1 MQPARLASETDV
13 ERWQANGAKLWTSV
27 LWLTF
32 TTAFAACPADPGLS
46 SKPPGYVF
54 DALHNADPAR
64 LFAGAARKLPERL
77 STTGLCATTGLSS
90 SSFGFAGIEG
100 AEWRAVPHSRRLQE
114 NGGLEPM
121 PLTQGVLFGGPSAG
135 TSKSAAKPAASP
147 SPAPAAQGD
156 VSDLPPALP
165 KLSDDM
171 ADLEGQLGGEPKF
184 NEGSATP
191 GTTVAPVP
199 PAQEGDF
206 PGLQVTPVQSVP
218 APAVPAVQ
226 GLPATGANA
235 SQAAVHAPLPTLQ
248 VGNGCS
254 RALTSVSVATGAQP
268 QLRLHFAACNGGPA
282 AVVAAQ
288 LEKDSTVSEKPGMA
302 GHTLWRWMCQVDP
315 GNCKEILAEQNGA
328 QTKPAE
334 TLSGLIGQG
343 PCVGQGVIPKASTDT
358 SPSAC
363 KATCHERIIK
373 NRADPSFGSCTGF
386 AFDSAAKSCT
396 LYTGWAVK
404 ESDPTQGADQTCYS
418 LKYEDKLVQEQAQ
431 AVPQQQPQEL
441 QSQGSMNLEVV
452 AIEPQCFQGFEWYS
466 LSKAIPVGHASWNL
480 IGLLATRSGTVLRLA
495 RDCSGKL
502 TGDCEAADKELS
514 PLLAQF
520 SEVPDHD
527 QAEPASPSPGPL
539 YHDPMPVPRTRGAQ
553 IVNGVMGDESYTAL
567 YSERD
572 GVWAWHLIS
581 CVAAVALGFLVTAG
595 LITCC
600 TYKAPPPT
608 PNVGD
613 EKIRH
618 FGVCLVI
625 GSLAAVLHGDV
636 PAKDLLRLRVK
647 PTYNDP
653 ADDTAFY
660 HSVASFGLS
669 FAVGENAAQLAMR
682 RDADIRGSSKEV
694 FGNGSVDV
702 GTCLEAAAESDGR
715 EILESRLAAEAE
727 LLAAIRSDNADQVRR
742 VMRHC
747 VARHQLA
754 QADTY
759 HDAADQGAIYHLV
772 ASYGLKFEIGDT
784 PFDLAER
791 NGCKNAARVLR
802 RYRVT
807 SALRLAE
814 LEPDTAAKGPAP
826 PEPSAETPIDLKAI
840 FGGFFFFFFGVQLTN
855 AMTGEEICTAPSP
868 GGCRIF
874 LKGAAA
880 LTAGTEDAEEAIQL
894 STLVLSTVQGVY
906 VASIKLGDF
915 EEQDF
920 GEGLRPGRLH
930 LIGGRGMGRD
940 PPANVGLKLHK
951 DGMAEFVYEK
961 RPFDRGHCA
970 PPTYSVPGVE
980 VVLTE
985 GSEGTYIRGMSSNE
999 GRFQQEQVI
1008 LLAMVKDWIWADQTV
1023 R

>member
-1 MQPARLASETDV
+1 MAPQE
-13 ERWQANGAKLWTSV
+13 ANGAKLWASV

-32 TTAFAACPADPGLS
+32 ATAFAACPADSQLS

-64 LFAGAARKLPERL
+64 LFAGALRKLPERL

-121 PLTQGVLFGGPSAG
+121 PLTQGVMFGGPSTG
-135 TSKSAAKPAASP
+135 TSKSSAAKPAASP
-147 SPAPAAQGD
+147 TPAPAQQGD
-156 VSDLPPALP
+156 FSDKGLTPALP

-184 NEGSATP
+184 IEGATTLGP
-191 GTTVAPVP
+191 TVPPVQ

-206 PGLQVTPVQSVP
+206 PGLKVTPVQSVP
-218 APAVPAVQ
+218 TPAPAVPAVPAVK

-248 VGNGCS
+248 VGTGCS
-254 RALTSVSVATGAQP
+254 RPLTSVSVVTGAQP

-288 LEKDSTVSEKPGMA
+288 LVKDTTVSEKPGMA

-328 QTKPAE
+328 ETKPAE
-334 TLSGLIGQG
+334 TLSGLVGQG
-343 PCVGQGVIPKASTDT
+343 PCIGQGVIPKTSTET

-363 KATCHERIIK
+363 KAACHERIIK

-404 ESDPTQGADQTCYS
+404 ESDPAQGADQTCYS

-431 AVPQQQPQEL
+431 AVPQFAQEEVQL
-441 QSQGSMNLEVV
+441 NVLEDVVKQSQGSMNLEVV

-480 IGLLATRSGTVLRLA
+480 IGLLATRNAAPFMPLPETKTHGVLEVLVKRA
-495 RDCSGKL
+495 CFVDCEGKL

-514 PLLAQF
+514 PLLAQM
-520 SEVPDHD
+520 SEVPDHA

-553 IVNGVMGDESYTAL
+553 LVNGVMGDESYTAL

-613 EKIRH
+613 EKIR
-618 FGVCLVI
+618 LVYD
-625 GSLAAVLHGDV
+625 GPEGEREV
-636 PAKDLLRLRVK
+636 LLR
-647 PTYNDP
+647 P
-653 ADDTAFY
+653 ADHLSTAWD
-660 HSVASFGLS
+660 SG
-669 FAVGENAAQLAMR
+669 AVGA
-682 RDADIRGSSKEV
+682 
-694 FGNGSVDV
+694 
-702 GTCLEAAAESDGR
+702 T
-715 EILESRLAAEAE
+715 
-727 LLAAIRSDNADQVRR
+727 
-742 VMRHC
+742 
-747 VARHQLA
+747 
-754 QADTY
+754 
-759 HDAADQGAIYHLV
+759 
-772 ASYGLKFEIGDT
+772 
-784 PFDLAER
+784 
-791 NGCKNAARVLR
+791 
-802 RYRVT
+802 
-807 SALRLAE
+807 
-814 LEPDTAAKGPAP
+814 TA
-826 PEPSAETPIDLKAI
+826 
-840 FGGFFFFFFGVQLTN
+840 
-855 AMTGEEICTAPSP
+855 
-868 GGCRIF
+868 
-874 LKGAAA
+874 
-880 LTAGTEDAEEAIQL
+880 TAGAPMALQ
-894 STLVLSTVQGVY
+894 TVV
-906 VASIKLGDF
+906 
-915 EEQDF
+915 
-920 GEGLRPGRLH
+920 P
-930 LIGGRGMGRD
+930 
-940 PPANVGLKLHK
+940 
-951 DGMAEFVYEK
+951 
-961 RPFDRGHCA
+961 
-970 PPTYSVPGVE
+970 PPTE
-980 VVLTE
+980 T
-985 GSEGTYIRGMSSNE
+985 RGLF
-999 GRFQQEQVI
+999 G
-1008 LLAMVKDWIWADQTV
+1008 TV
-1023 R
+1023 RSTQP